1 MKRNLPAA
9 LFLGAVAAL
18 SFATPSS
25 ALGTRNFFVQL
36 TPGAEVPPTAST
48 GSGTGAVTLDDVTGV
63 VSITGT
69 YTGLTSNAN
78 AAHLH
83 GPAPVGMNA
92 GIIIAFTQ
100 TGGTTGTFSGSG
112 TLTAPQITAMING
125 LHYLN
130 VHTNMFGAG
139 EIRGQ
144 IVANVPAMSRT
155 WMIGLVASA
164 LGIGVLVLARRA
176 AV

>member
-18 SFATPSS
+18 SLATPSS

-36 TPGAEVPPTAST
+36 NGAQEVPPNGSTAT
-48 GSGTGAVTLDDVTGV
+48 GTGAVTLDDVTGA

-69 YTGLTSNAN
+69 YTGLGSNAN

-83 GPAPVGMNA
+83 GPAPAGMNA
-92 GIIIAFTQ
+92 GIIIGFTQ

-112 TLTAPQITAMING
+112 TLSPAQITAMING

-130 VHTNMFGAG
+130 VHSNALGAG

-144 IVANVPAMSRT
+144 IVANVPAMSGT

-164 LGIGVLVLARRA
+164 LGIGALVLARRA